1 MVRHEGVD
9 RLIDEVG
16 LAQAGAQRRV
26 AAVLFTYRCSIR
38 CRHCLF
44 GSAPDRPEV
53 VMTARQ
59 CADALKL
66 LHETGRVVHIA
77 GGEPMLY
84 WEILAEAVRIA
95 HREGTAPHFIET
107 NCSFATDDAVVRER
121 FGFLKAHGVKGMYGS
136 ADPFHQEFVPAERFL
151 RVRSIAK
158 EVFGEKN
165 FWAPGVSE
173 AEVRGFEGIVRDEA
187 RLREHVRKHPPTM
200 VGTAYRRLASYLDR
214 RDPRERELPILG
226 WQGAR
231 QEPACKSQVLAETI
245 WEIHIDPYGNIQSN
259 CGIILGRVPETT
271 PSQVIANGTAGA
283 NRFLKAVCE
292 HGAVGLAELASR
304 EYGFVWPETAS
315 QTCELCFVARRF
327 LRKFHPEVFGPAE
340 VYE

>member
-1 MVRHEGVD
+1 MTRHEVD

-16 LAQAGAQRRV
+16 LPQAGMQRRV

-59 CADALKL
+59 CANALRL

-84 WEILAEAVRIA
+84 WEILADAVRIA
-95 HREGTAPHFIET
+95 CQEGYAPHFIET
-107 NCSFATDDAVVRER
+107 NCSFAADDATVHER
-121 FGFLKAHGVKGMYGS
+121 FDVLKAHGVKGIYGS

-151 RVRSIAK
+151 RVRRI
-158 EVFGEKN
+158 EN
-165 FWAPGVSE
+165 
-173 AEVRGFEGIVRDEA
+173 IVHDEA
-187 RLREHVRKHPPTM
+187 RLREHVRQHPPNM
-200 VGTAYRRLASYLDR
+200 VGTAYRRLAPYLER
-214 RDPRERELPILG
+214 CDPRDGKLPILG
-226 WQGAR
+226 WQGKR
-231 QEPACKSQVLAETI
+231 QEPACKSQVLADTI

-259 CGIILGRVPETT
+259 CGIILGRLPETT
-271 PSQVIANGTAGA
+271 PAKVLAEGAAGA
-283 NRFLKAVCE
+283 NRFVNAVCE
-292 HGAVGLAELASR
+292 RGAVGLAELASR

-315 QTCELCFVARRF
+315 QTCELCYVTRRF
-327 LRKFHPEVFGPAE
+327 LRKFHPEVFGPEE
-340 VYE
+340 VYA